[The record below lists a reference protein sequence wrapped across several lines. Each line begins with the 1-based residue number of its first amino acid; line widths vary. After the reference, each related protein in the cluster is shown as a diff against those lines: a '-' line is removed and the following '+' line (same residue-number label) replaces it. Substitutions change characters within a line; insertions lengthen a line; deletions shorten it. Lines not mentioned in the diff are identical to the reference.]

1 MPPLLRLAARID
13 RLTRA
18 VGQMAAWLALAMVL
32 VGAYNAI
39 ARYVGRHFELR
50 LTSNALVEAQW
61 YMFSLLFLFGAPWAL
76 QNGDHVRVDVLYGRL
91 GKRGR
96 ARINLA
102 GSLLLLLPFCVFAI
116 TTIAPS
122 AWASFE
128 LREVSNDPGGLLR
141 WPLKLAMPLA
151 FGLLFAQGVS
161 EAIKSFY
168 TLRGVELPA
177 LANEEEQA

>member
-18 VGQMAAWLALAMVL
+18 IGQVAAWLALVMVL
-32 VGAYNAI
+32 IGAYNAI
-39 ARYVGRHFELR
+39 ARYVGRYFEMR

-76 QNGDHVRVDVLYGRL
+76 QNGDHVRVDVFYGRL
-91 GKRGR
+91 GKVGR

-116 TTIAPS
+116 TTIGPS

-128 LREVSNDPGGLLR
+128 LREVSNDPGGLPR
-141 WPLKLAMPLA
+141 WPLKLGMPLA
-151 FGLLFAQGVS
+151 FALLFVQGVS

-168 TLRGVELPA
+168 LLRGAELPE
-177 LANEEEQA
+177 LDGTGEQA